1 MIAFHFM
8 TASLMTA
15 LCSSMLQRQVPTS
28 DAVGDAA
35 AAAVNAAA
43 IKLSMRLVQVLRST
57 GSRIFMHISKSWVDL
72 PNAGCL
78 DRCPQGGA
86 RSTAC

>member
-1 MIAFHFM
+1 MAFHFM

-28 DAVGDAA
+28 DALGDAA
-35 AAAVNAAA
+35 AAAVNAATA

-57 GSRIFMHISKSWVDL
+57 GSRIFMYISKSWVDL

-78 DRCPQGGA
+78 DRCPLGGA